1 MTVVLQR
8 PPLEKEPRVLNPFLS
23 PSLSLHIRQ
32 QGERAFAS
40 SVSRGTG
47 EGTETGPFTATVQ
60 SRTQGLAS
68 RLTATPP
75 HPPHLFLRVLR
86 TPVGG
91 GTTARTAL
99 RPGNWGPVGAVPPGH
114 PKCGSCRPAAA
125 SRARPPGARP
135 GGARMPELAAGWQ
148 AADVSHARSPQG
160 QARGLPPACCQSC
173 QTISLPGFYENL
185 RITG

>member
-23 PSLSLHIRQ
+23 PSVSLHIRQ

-114 PKCGSCRPAAA
+114 PSAAA
-125 SRARPPGARP
+125 A
-135 GGARMPELAAGWQ
+135 
-148 AADVSHARSPQG
+148 
-160 QARGLPPACCQSC
+160 GLPPPPEQGRPELGQEGPGCQSSRPAGRQLTCHMPAAPRGRLAGCLQHAVKAVKQFPC
-173 QTISLPGFYENL
+173 QGFM
-185 RITG
+185 RI

>member
-68 RLTATPP
+68 RPP